1 MKKYISLFI
10 LILFSISGLKAEER
24 KKDTLFLK
32 LDGKYVYESKYDP
45 KEYIIKDNSDIKNG
59 AIYFKEFK
67 IINNIKPKKIVCFKE
82 FAQSSKLYN
91 ENDKKRLSELKV
103 MNLFDSYTVILVNKK
118 NKKEEYIQVGPVYV
132 TE

>member
-1 MKKYISLFI
+1 MKIVVFI
-10 LILFSISGLKAEER
+10 LIALFSSVILKAQEQT
-24 KKDTLFLK
+24 KDTLFFK
-32 LDGKYVYESKYDP
+32 LDGKYIYESKYDL
-45 KEYIIKDNSDIKNG
+45 KQYIIKDNNDIKYG

-91 ENDKKRLSELKV
+91 EYDKKRLSELKV

-118 NKKEEYIQVGPVYV
+118 NKKEECIQVGPVYV